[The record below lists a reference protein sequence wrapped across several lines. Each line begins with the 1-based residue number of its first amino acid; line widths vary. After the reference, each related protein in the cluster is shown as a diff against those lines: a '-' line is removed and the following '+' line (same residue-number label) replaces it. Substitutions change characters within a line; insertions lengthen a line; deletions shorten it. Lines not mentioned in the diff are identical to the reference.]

1 MTFCAPTSVKLNPE
15 SADYIRS
22 KYYGASSLSSLSCFA
37 ALSALLFVILSHAAL
52 FSLYLGGC
60 ADRVV
65 GSDGHDP
72 YSTPT
77 LFSKPFFFFSNCSMQ
92 FLNYILL
99 EQRKRR
105 GSEHSIHPSFFF
117 SRSNRKFF
125 FEGSSYISEFIYPD
139 QYRFKKLIIVWFVGT
154 VGEVGAIARE
164 K

>member
-105 GSEHSIHPSFFF
+105 GSEHFD
-117 SRSNRKFF
+117 
-125 FEGSSYISEFIYPD
+125 SSVLLFLAIESKIFLRRIELYIGIYISGSIS
-139 QYRFKKLIIVWFVGT
+139 I
-154 VGEVGAIARE
+154 
-164 K
+164 